1 MKKADEFNLIIAGVG
16 GQGNMLAAAILAD
29 AAIEEGYKVRLT
41 ETYGG
46 ATRGG
51 AVFSLLR
58 IGQED
63 FAPFILK
70 YELDG
75 LVGLEPMEALR
86 RGVDYLSEDGFTLVN
101 TTPFYPVDVNLGRA
115 KYVEV
120 ETIMS
125 DLAELCAK
133 VYAFD
138 ATSLAKQAGDIRS
151 VNVCMLGALVETGE
165 LPVDAVKV
173 REAMLASVPEATVQT
188 NLKAF
193 EAGRSAL
200 ASAKTC
206 TRSGKRGK
214 TG

>member
-1 MKKADEFNLIIAGVG
+1 MKKRDDFNLMITGVG

-51 AVFSLLR
+51 AVFSLIR
-58 IGQED
+58 IGKED

-86 RGVDYLSEDGFTLVN
+86 RGVDYLSEEGFTLVN
-101 TTPFYPVDVNLGRA
+101 TTPFYPMDVNVGQA

-120 ETIMS
+120 ETIVS
-125 DLAELCAK
+125 HLAELCAR

-138 ATSLAKQAGDIRS
+138 ATNLARQAGDIRS

-165 LPVDAVKV
+165 LPIESARV
-173 REAMLASVPEATVQT
+173 REAMLASVPKATVDV

-193 EAGRSAL
+193 EAGRGAL
-200 ASAKTC
+200 ATAKTY
-206 TRSGKRGK
+206 TRSGKQGK